1 MTEMI
6 FIVGNSRSGTT
17 MLGRI
22 FGNHSKVYTFG
33 ELHFFENQIQAKDI
47 YAPSVW
53 GEKKCINLLTRLIT
67 TARDGFFQSPIP
79 ERYNSEITQI
89 LSEINSRDPI
99 SIYSAFLKYETK
111 LNEKLIPCEQTPRYL
126 FFSSEILNKFP
137 KAKIINIVR
146 DPRDV
151 LLSQKHKWRRKF
163 LGARNIPIL
172 ESIRSWVNYHPY
184 TISLLWLG
192 ALKKAEEMEA
202 HPRFTTIRF
211 EDLLSKPETTVRSL
225 CSFTGLL
232 FESEMLNV
240 PQIGSSTGSDNPL
253 LKGINSSNAGKWRS
267 SSLSPT
273 EISICQRVT
282 NTQMRRMGYDLINT
296 DSSLFLQTI
305 SKLTFILKS
314 SLALILNLNRTKNL
328 RETLLRRLN
337 TK

>member
-17 MLGRI
+17 MLSRI

-33 ELHFFENQIQAKDI
+33 ELHFFENQVEAKDI
-47 YAPSVW
+47 YTSPIW
-53 GEKKCINLLTRLIT
+53 EEKKCISLLNRLIT

-79 ERYNSEITQI
+79 GHYSSDITEI
-89 LSEINSRDPI
+89 LSTSNFRDPI
-99 SIYSAFLKYETK
+99 SVYSAFLQYETK
-111 LNEKLIPCEQTPRYL
+111 LNKKSIPCEQTPRYL

-137 KAKIINIVR
+137 KAKVINIVR

-163 LGARNIPIL
+163 LGAKNIPIL
-172 ESIRSWVNYHPY
+172 ESIRAWVNYHPY

-192 ALKKAEEMEA
+192 ALRKAEEMET

-211 EDLLSKPETTVRSL
+211 EDLLNKPETTVRSL
-225 CSFTGLL
+225 CEFTDLA

-240 PQIGSSTGSDNPL
+240 PQIGSSTGNDTL
-253 LKGINSSNAGKWRS
+253 LKGINSRHAGKWRNS
-267 SSLSPT
+267 DLSPT
-273 EISICQRVT
+273 EVSICQRVT
-282 NTQMRRMGYDLINT
+282 NTQMRRMGYDLVKT
-296 DSSLFLQTI
+296 DSPFFLRTA

-314 SLALILNLNRTKNL
+314 SIALLLNLNRTKNL

-337 TK
+337 AK